1 MQRMATLRRALASGL
16 LALAVA
22 VALAPSAALAA
33 DGEVAGAEDQI
44 VLSGSVTVPRGK
56 EAGEIVVL
64 HGSAT
69 VAGVALGDVV
79 VLDGPIVVNGQ
90 VSGAVIAVTGDVRL
104 GPGAQVRG
112 DVMAGGSVEADPA
125 ARVSGDVS
133 EGVSFTLRG
142 PLEAVARLLVWLALS
157 LSTLL
162 LLVALVLV
170 APRGVDAVH
179 EAATTGPWS
188 SAGWGVAAL
197 VGLPVLAV
205 LLVVSVLGLPLG
217 LTLLL
222 ALALLLFVGFA
233 LGAWT
238 VGRLLWRPPRSRW
251 LALLFGWLMAS
262 AVTAIP
268 YVGGAAWVA
277 GSGFG
282 LGAATVATWRARGHR
297 GRHRAG
303 LPVPAAPEPP
313 PSPDEG
319 VRPTKE
325 EVGL

>member
-1 MQRMATLRRALASGL
+1 MTILRRVFALGVF
-16 LALAVA
+16 AL
-22 VALAPSAALAA
+22 VALAPLTAHAAEDVAA
-33 DGEVAGAEDQI
+33 RDAEDQI

-69 VAGVALGDVV
+69 IAGVALGDVV
-79 VLDGPIVVNGQ
+79 VLDGPILVNGQ
-90 VSGAVIAVTGDVRL
+90 VSGAVIAVTGDVTL

-112 DVMAGGSVEADPA
+112 DVIAGGTVEADPA
-125 ARVSGDVS
+125 AQVSGDVS
-133 EGVSFTLRG
+133 EGVAFTLRG
-142 PLEAVARLLVWLALS
+142 PLEAVARFLVWLAIAV
-157 LSTLL
+157 STLL
-162 LLVALVLV
+162 LGLALVLL
-170 APRGVDAVH
+170 APRGADTVH
-179 EAATTGPWS
+179 IAATTGAWS
-188 SAGWGVAAL
+188 SAGWGLGAI

-217 LTLLL
+217 IALLL
-222 ALALLLFVGFA
+222 ALAFLFFVGFA
-233 LGAWT
+233 LGTWI

-251 LALLFGWLMAS
+251 LALLFGWLTAS

-268 YVGGAAWVA
+268 YAGGVVWVA

-303 LPVPAAPEPP
+303 LPPP
-313 PSPDEG
+313 PALELPGPPGEG
-319 VRPTKE
+319 MQPIGE